1 MILLD
6 WFRTRDVD
14 EFADALVA
22 DVRRRFPP
30 TGIEARGSKHAE
42 RIHKIHG
49 ALMSQIEGFAKGTP
63 LSLYRKAR
71 LGNRVKWALKD
82 AGYPD
87 RFVDAFVHELL
98 ETTVTARGR
107 GMTGNERM

>member
-22 DVRRRFPP
+22 DIRRRFPP
-30 TGIEARGSKHAE
+30 TGIEAKGSKYAE

-49 ALMSQIEGFAKGTP
+49 ALLAQIEGFAKGTR

-71 LGNRVKWALKD
+71 LGNRVKWGLKD
-82 AGYPD
+82 AGYAD
-87 RFVDAFVHELL
+87 LFVDAFVHELL
-98 ETTVTARGR
+98 ETTVTIRQAGVTESRR
-107 GMTGNERM
+107 K